1 MVGYLSPR
9 CAIHHECRDVQV
21 DPEQNIDYSTSTN
34 AEEKG
39 REGGREREIWV
50 ERRKKAFH
58 GKGTTK
64 LERVGALAE
73 LRKS

>member
-34 AEEKG
+34 AKEKG
-39 REGGREREIWV
+39 REGERKKV